1 MIKINLLP
9 QKKRMQLPKIPIGTI
24 LGVIILAALGYYLW
38 VMQEE
43 NFQQHLQE
51 LQDKI
56 KQLENKK
63 KQVLADKQEKLS
75 AIDQQIN
82 LYRQQVNLI
91 KRLIGSDMVP
101 WSSVFEDLTVLVPK
115 DTVWLKSFQ
124 CEGDSKILM
133 QGVARSDPNVD
144 QKKQEGQKIMT
155 SIAKF
160 IENMTDCFYIS
171 NVYLSTSQKTQMH
184 GQDVYQFSLS
194 AKIDRTKKSGGGSDS
209 GTGTG
214 GSDAAPAGGGT
225 TPATGGT
232 AAPAGGGTT
241 PATGGTAAPAGGNAT
256 GGENK

>member
-9 QKKRMQLPKIPIGTI
+9 QKKRMQLPKVPIGTI

-43 NFQQHLQE
+43 NFQIHLQE

-115 DTVWLKSFQ
+115 DTIWLKSFQ

-209 GTGTG
+209 GTG
-214 GSDAAPAGGGT
+214 GSDAAPATGGS

-232 AAPAGGGTT
+232 ASP
-241 PATGGTAAPAGGNAT
+241 TGGTAAPTGGNAT